1 VERRSKIVTVEEKR
15 THVENILA
23 ATGLFDDLSDLDEDI
38 LNYRP
43 NEDKWTEMLKY
54 SSLKLS
60 DALQTIRFIRKL
72 TYDEILSV
80 VKIGI
85 QSREISWETSL
96 RESLSEGDTLGGKA
110 RFSSACIS
118 FGGTISLLQGY

>member
-1 VERRSKIVTVEEKR
+1 MTVEEKR